1 MEPARNGRDDP
12 PGPVVPRAVPAA
24 AMEPAR
30 NGRDDEDEDVRVA
43 GQQGA
48 AMEPARN
55 GRDDSASRACPTG
68 RSRPQWSP
76 PVMGGMT
83 GAACRPVTRTPIA
96 AMEPARNGR
105 DDPQDRDPGGRL
117 APAAAMEPAR
127 NGRDDM
133 FACRYQK
140 SRATAPQWSPPV
152 MGGMTSCHILCPTN
166 GSPRRNGARP

>member
-12 PGPVVPRAVPAA
+12 AAVPAA
-24 AMEPAR
+24 AASQVPQWSPPVMGGMTHPVRSYPAR
-30 NGRDDEDEDVRVA
+30 SRPPQWSPPVMG
-43 GQQGA
+43 GMTKMKMFG
-48 AMEPARN
+48 
-55 GRDDSASRACPTG
+55 SRA
-68 RSRPQWSP
+68 SKEPQWSP

-127 NGRDDM
+127 NGRDDNIEM
-133 FACRYQK
+133 FQRRPK
-140 SRATAPQWSPPV
+140 NRAAMEPAR
-152 MGGMTSCHILCPTN
+152 N
-166 GSPRRNGARP
+166 GRDDRTRPGRGRPGRGCRNGARP

>member
-1 MEPARNGRDDP
+1 MG
-12 PGPVVPRAVPAA
+12 GMTLKTVIL
-24 AMEPAR
+24 
-30 NGRDDEDEDVRVA
+30 ED
-43 GQQGA
+43 GWLQ
-48 AMEPARN
+48 P
-55 GRDDSASRACPTG
+55 
-68 RSRPQWSP
+68 PQWSP

-83 GAACRPVTRTPIA
+83 TSKCFREGQKTGPQWSPPVMGGMTVPVLVAAVRA
-96 AMEPARNGR
+96 E
-105 DDPQDRDPGGRL
+105 D
-117 APAAAMEPAR
+117 AAMEPAR